1 MKAENFEAA
10 VSFYGKAIELNP
22 SNAVYFCNRYWLS
35 VPLHACGF
43 GPSFLSL
50 RLLLAQNP
58 LSKVMQA
65 ACSIACSLWWF
76 CFCFFLS
83 SVTHFPLP
91 LASSVPWHLS
101 IGCRCGNKPFGILR
115 EIRVPRS
122 AVCFHTVNSL
132 SKIKGWDLKGSV
144 ENKNKGVK

>member
-1 MKAENFEAA
+1 MKIRDPGSLLLFASIFNLISLLSVSLGNEQMKAENFEAA

-58 LSKVMQA
+58 LSHVM
-65 ACSIACSLWWF
+65 
-76 CFCFFLS
+76 
-83 SVTHFPLP
+83 
-91 LASSVPWHLS
+91 
-101 IGCRCGNKPFGILR
+101 
-115 EIRVPRS
+115 
-122 AVCFHTVNSL
+122 
-132 SKIKGWDLKGSV
+132 
-144 ENKNKGVK
+144 